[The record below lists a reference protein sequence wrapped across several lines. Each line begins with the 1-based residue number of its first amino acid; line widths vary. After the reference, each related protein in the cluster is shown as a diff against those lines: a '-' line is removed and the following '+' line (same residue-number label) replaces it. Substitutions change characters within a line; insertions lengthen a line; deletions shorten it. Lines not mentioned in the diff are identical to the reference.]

1 MDQDDNASRRK
12 GQPRVSPQ
20 NRPGPYA
27 AMSPRAGDVPAEYS
41 PVVPHDSADPRHPV
55 DLHAL
60 AFIDPLTGL
69 GNANRLRETVRAI
82 ATERAADP
90 APFTIGL
97 ANLDGFKPLND
108 LFGHDAGNEILCQV
122 ARRLEACMPDGST
135 VIRMGNDEF
144 AFVLPLIF
152 ERKGAERIGYML
164 KEVLQAPFDLA
175 ERTVRLSASF
185 GFAVYPFAGEAYDDL
200 LKSADTALYRSKRR
214 GRGQITVYSLEIAQE
229 MRRATQLE
237 QALRNAIIA
246 DEIDVHF
253 QPIVSLDTDMVVGFE
268 ALARW
273 CDRDLG
279 YVSPAVFVP
288 LAEERGFIDALSETL
303 LRKAAEAALL
313 WPKELFLSF
322 NLSSAQLMDLATSST
337 VLAIIHRVGLD
348 PRRLELEITET
359 AMMSDADMA
368 QKIVKELRDAGVRI
382 SLDDFGTGQSSL
394 GRLRDFTFDK
404 VKIDRSFVCRI
415 VSDRASEHI
424 IKAIVTMCDGLG
436 LEVVA
441 EGIEDFAEALKLKAL
456 GCGMGQ
462 GYFYGKPADATA
474 TLRYLRERYR
484 DTETKR
490 PVAI

>member
-1 MDQDDNASRRK
+1 MPDAALRSAQTALMRGSE
-12 GQPRVSPQ
+12 PQ
-20 NRPGPYA
+20 T
-27 AMSPRAGDVPAEYS
+27 
-41 PVVPHDSADPRHPV
+41 
-55 DLHAL
+55 LHAL
-60 AFIDPLTGL
+60 AYLDALTGL
-69 GNANRLRETVRAI
+69 GNANRLEEKVREI
-82 ATERAADP
+82 AAERAADP

-108 LFGHDAGNEILCQV
+108 LFGHEDGNEILCQV
-122 ARRLEACMPDGST
+122 ARRLEACMPDGAT
-135 VIRMGNDEF
+135 VIRMGSDEF
-144 AFVLPLIF
+144 ALVLPLVF
-152 ERKGAERIGYML
+152 ERKAAEKVGNML
-164 KEVLQAPFDLA
+164 REVLQAPFDLA
-175 ERTVRLSASF
+175 DRTVRLSASF
-185 GFAVYPFAGEAYDDL
+185 GFAIYPFAGATYDDL

-214 GRGQITVYSLEIAQE
+214 GRGQITVYSQEIAQE

-253 QPIVSLDTDMVVGFE
+253 QPIVSLCNDTVVGFE

-313 WPKELFLSF
+313 WPKDLFLSF
-322 NLSSAQLMDLATSST
+322 NLSSAQLMDLSTASS

-368 QKIVKELRDAGVRI
+368 QKIVIALRAAGVRI

-415 VSDRASEHI
+415 TDDRASEHI

-474 TLRYLRERYR
+474 TVRYLRDNYR
-484 DTETKR
+484 APEAKR
-490 PVAI
+490 PIAI